1 MSFVDVLSF
10 KKGTQ
15 SYCLNIV
22 LNLGVLNFSCK
33 FRTNYNMLMLILTE
47 IYRFRCANVC
57 TLLRKIEGL
66 VCNNIKKFTI
76 TL

>member
-1 MSFVDVLSF
+1 MSFVDVLLF

-33 FRTNYNMLMLILTE
+33 FRRNYNTLIL
-47 IYRFRCANVC
+47 IQA
-57 TLLRKIEGL
+57 
-66 VCNNIKKFTI
+66 
-76 TL
+76 

>member
-1 MSFVDVLSF
+1 MSLIDVLSF

-22 LNLGVLNFSCK
+22 LNLGVLNFCCK

-47 IYRFRCANVC
+47 IY
-57 TLLRKIEGL
+57 
-66 VCNNIKKFTI
+66 
-76 TL
+76 